1 MFMQKVR
8 IYSIAALLLLVV
20 TISCRDDD
28 WAPYPDWNENVGA
41 ATKITVNASRNS
53 FRLSNGLANEF
64 LEFNLDVDGYEVTQ
78 VAEVE
83 LLFTFFDATP
93 GTTPVGPKLLKKVNA
108 FPATVQV
115 TAQEAAAA
123 IGNGFTINDFAAGD
137 NFRLTFPIITTE
149 GRRLTVALNSQLCT
163 EPAQPLYRS
172 CQVQWNV
179 VN

>member
-1 MFMQKVR
+1 MKNVK
-8 IYSIAALLLLVV
+8 IYSIAALVLLVV
-20 TISCRDDD
+20 TMSCRDDD

-78 VAEVE
+78 ISEVE
-83 LLFTFFDATP
+83 LQLTFIEASPART
-93 GTTPVGPKLLKKVNA
+93 VGPRLLKKVTS

-115 TAQEAAAA
+115 TAQEAADA
-123 IGNGFTINDFAAGD
+123 IGGGFTINDFQNGD
-137 NFRLTFPIITTE
+137 RFRLTFPIITSE
-149 GRRLTVALNSQLCT
+149 GKRLTVALNSQLCT
-163 EPAQPLYRS
+163 EPAQPLFQS